1 MANNTLPAG
10 FVLDQPP
17 QAPGEPLQITV
28 RNSDPPLPPEGFVLD
43 SAPGSNEAAAVEPR
57 PHLGAFLNQGFS
69 QGLGLPVDAISGAI
83 NAGVSGVNAATGWEI
98 PTIEEPFGGSASI
111 NRGLNA
117 LGFDA
122 APPDMPPETLMEHIF
137 AGAGG
142 AAGSI
147 GPVGLAGRL
156 MSSTASPMAQAV
168 GNTLTQPFVQTP
180 VRGFASEIAAG
191 AGAGAGMDIAD
202 RVAPDNPVASTL
214 GALFGGAAGGAGPYL
229 AWEGVKRTP
238 VVGGSMAAGSRLLA
252 SEIAPF
258 TEAGALERARSR
270 MAGLVEDPDAAINAL
285 NTPTISGLSPAVS
298 TGDRRLMALEQT
310 VRDTDPVIDAI
321 MRDFETGSGQ
331 VLRDEL
337 TAPAQGVPS
346 TAAREYMETAVQQ
359 SVDGLGQTLD
369 QTFGRP
375 LGVNNVSTALRTGSQ
390 PARSSAYDAAYAQP
404 IDYASEAGQTLESL
418 IARVERAAPGA
429 IALANRL
436 MAGEGVQSQQIMAD
450 IAPDGT
456 VTFTRMPDTRQ
467 IDYITRALNQMAA
480 SGDGQGAHGG
490 TTDIGR
496 VMGNLA
502 RDIRGALGE
511 TNPLYG
517 EAVATA
523 ATPIQQRNALLFGQD
538 LLKPGTAR
546 DVAAER
552 LGDMSEPEL
561 AFVRQGV
568 RSQIEETLA
577 NVRAAMTNPDV
588 GIREAQQALT
598 QLSSRAVRDKI
609 GMILPEDAA
618 EAFFQRIDETSAML
632 NSRQSAPLRFANA
645 RPNEEI
651 RAIIDAPNPQQA
663 AAQLV
668 AQAANDPSG
677 QALYGLKG
685 AFVDEL
691 MARSRTGNFDDTG
704 APILS
709 GRAMQNALA
718 DNRVLAVANN
728 LLSMEERSR
737 FAAIADELVRLETMQ
752 GRLPNVGGVME
763 GEPNSVVSM
772 IAKTLAARM
781 GAQAGR
787 GTSGASLLTANF
799 ATQRMQRILDALT
812 LDRAEGLIRDA
823 VAGDRELFELLL
835 TPADRITPQQEGKLA
850 QVLSRPATGTIGG
863 AVATTDGEDPRLEDL
878 IMNETLP
885 QVP

>member
-1 MANNTLPAG
+1 MAGPWERYQQNG
-10 FVLDQPP
+10 
-17 QAPGEPLQITV
+17 APSGTPQITV
-28 RNSDPPLPPEGFVLD
+28 TYADPPEVQNDQPAGPWQRYAQPQQ
-43 SAPGSNEAAAVEPR
+43 APAVADQR
-57 PHLGAFLNQGFS
+57 PHGAAFLNQGIA
-69 QGLGLPVDAISGAI
+69 QGLGLPVDMVSGAI
-83 NAGVSGVNAATGWEI
+83 NAGVSGVNALTGWEV
-98 PTIEEPFGGSASI
+98 PTIDEPFGGSASI

-117 LGFDA
+117 IPGVSA
-122 APPDMPPETLMEHIF
+122 APPDTPPENLIEHIF

-142 AAGSI
+142 AAGAI
-147 GPVGLAGRL
+147 GPVGAAGRL
-156 MSSTASPMAQAV
+156 MQSTASPMARAV
-168 GNTLTQPFVQTP
+168 GSTLTQPFTQAP

-202 RVAPDNPVASTL
+202 QLAPDNPVASTL
-214 GALFGGAAGGAGPYL
+214 GALFGGVAGGAGPYL

-238 VVGGSMAAGSRLLA
+238 VVGGSIAAGTRLVA
-252 SEIAPF
+252 GEIAPF
-258 TEAGALERARSR
+258 TQTGAMERARRR
-270 MAGLVEDPDAAINAL
+270 MAGLVEDPDAAIDGL
-285 NTPTISGLSPAVS
+285 NTPTIGGLSPAVS

-310 VRDTDPVIDAI
+310 VRDTDPTIDAI
-321 MRDFETGSGQ
+321 MRDQQMGSGQ
-331 VLRDEL
+331 VLREEL
-337 TAPAQGVPS
+337 TASAQGVP
-346 TAAREYMETAVQQ
+346 TVAARDYMENAVQQ

-375 LGVNNVSTALRTGSQ
+375 LGVSNVSTALRTGSQ
-390 PARSSAYDAAYAQP
+390 PARSTAYDAAYETP

-418 IARVERAAPGA
+418 IGRVERAAPGT
-429 IALANRL
+429 IAMANRL

-450 IAPDGT
+450 VAPDGS

-467 IDYITRALNQMAA
+467 IDYITRALNHMAE
-480 SGDGQGAHGG
+480 SGDGRGAMGG

-511 TNPLYG
+511 TNPQYAQ
-517 EAVATA
+517 AVATA
-523 ATPIQQRNALLFGQD
+523 ATPIGQRNALLFGQD

-552 LGDMSEPEL
+552 IADMSEPEL

-568 RSQIEETLA
+568 RSQIEETLS

-588 GIREAQQALT
+588 GIREAQQALV

-632 NSRQSAPLRFANA
+632 NSRQSAPLRFSNA

-651 RAIIDAPNPQQA
+651 RSIINGPNPQQA
-663 AAQLV
+663 TAQLV
-668 AQAANDPSG
+668 AQAANDPTG

-691 MARSRTGNFDDTG
+691 MTRSRTNAFGDDG
-704 APILS
+704 APLLS
-709 GRAMQNALA
+709 GRAMQNALT

-737 FAAIADELVRLETMQ
+737 FSAIADELARLETMQ
-752 GRLPNVGGVME
+752 GQLPSVGGVME

-772 IAKTLAARM
+772 LVRTLAARM

-799 ATQRMQRILDALT
+799 ASQRARRLLEALT
-812 LDRAEGLIRDA
+812 SDRAEGLIRQA

-835 TPADRITPQQEGKLA
+835 TPANRITPQQEGKLV
-850 QVLSRPATGTIGG
+850 QVLSRTATGTTGG
-863 AVATTDGEDPRLEDL
+863 AVATTDEPEPSLEDT
-878 IMNETLP
+878 IMEGAM
-885 QVP
+885 

>member
-1 MANNTLPAG
+1 MASVNLPSG

-17 QAPGEPLQITV
+17 HVPGAPLQITV
-28 RNSDPPLPPEGFVLD
+28 RYSDPPPPPDGFVLD
-43 SAPGSNEAAAVEPR
+43 GDGSAEPAPEQR
-57 PHLGAFLNQGFS
+57 PHLGAFLNQGLA
-69 QGLGLPVDAISGAI
+69 QGLGIPVDAISGAL
-83 NAGVSGVNAATGWEI
+83 NAGVSGVNAVTGWEI
-98 PTIEEPFGGSASI
+98 PTIDEPFGGSASI

-117 LGFDA
+117 MGFDA
-122 APPDMPPETLMEHIF
+122 APPDIQPETLIEHIF

-142 AAGSI
+142 AAGAI
-147 GPVGLAGRL
+147 GPVGVAGRL

-191 AGAGAGMDIAD
+191 AGAGAGMDVAN

-214 GALFGGAAGGAGPYL
+214 GALVGGVAGGAGPYL
-229 AWEGVKRTP
+229 GWQGVQHTP
-238 VVGGSMAAGSRLLA
+238 GIGGAIAAGSRLAA

-258 TEAGALERARSR
+258 TEVGALERARSR
-270 MAGLVEDPDAAINAL
+270 VAGLVEDPDAAINAL
-285 NTPTISGLSPAVS
+285 NTPTISDLSPAVS
-298 TGDRRLMALEQT
+298 TGERRLMGLEQT
-310 VRDTDPVIDAI
+310 VRDTDPTIDLI
-321 MRDFETGSGQ
+321 MRDRELGSGQ
-331 VLRDEL
+331 ILRDEL
-337 TAPAQGVPS
+337 AAPAQGVPS
-346 TAAREYMETAVQQ
+346 TAARQYMAQTVQQ
-359 SVDGLGQTLD
+359 SVDGLGATLD
-369 QTFGRP
+369 QAFGRP
-375 LGVNNVSTALRTGSQ
+375 LGVTNVSTALRTGSQ
-390 PARSSAYDAAYAQP
+390 PARSTAYDAAYAQP
-404 IDYASEAGQTLESL
+404 IDYAGEAGRTLEGL
-418 IARVERAAPGA
+418 IGRVERAAPGA

-436 MAGEGVQSQQIMAD
+436 MAGEGIQSEQIMAN
-450 IAPDGT
+450 IGQDGT
-456 VTFTRMPDTRQ
+456 VTFARMPDTRQ

-480 SGDGQGAHGG
+480 SGDGQGALGG

-511 TNPLYG
+511 ANPQYG

-538 LLKPGTAR
+538 LLRSGTAR
-546 DVAAER
+546 DFAAER
-552 LGDMSEPEL
+552 LADMTEPEL

-568 RSQIEETLA
+568 RSYLDETLS
-577 NVRAAMTNPDV
+577 NVRAAMANPDV

-609 GMILPEDAA
+609 GMILPTDAA
-618 EAFFQRIDETSAML
+618 EAFFQRIDETSSML
-632 NSRQSAPLRFANA
+632 NSRQSAPLLFSSA

-651 RAIIDAPNPQQA
+651 RSIINASNPQQA
-663 AAQLV
+663 TAQLV
-668 AQAANDPSG
+668 AQAAGDPTG
-677 QALYGLKG
+677 QALFGLKG

-691 MARSRTGNFDDTG
+691 MARSRTGAFDDTG

-737 FAAIADELVRLETMQ
+737 FAAIADELARFETMQ

-763 GEPNSVVSM
+763 GEPNSMVSM
-772 IAKTLAARM
+772 IARTLAARM

-799 ATQRMQRILDALT
+799 ASQRMQRILETLT
-812 LDRAEGLIRDA
+812 LDRAEGLIRQA
-823 VAGDRELFELLL
+823 VAGDRELFEILL
-835 TPADRITPQQEGKLA
+835 TPSDRITPQQEGKLS
-850 QVLSRPATGTIGG
+850 QVLSRTATGMIGG
-863 AVATTDGEDPRLEDL
+863 AAATTDEREPDLVDL
-878 IMNETLP
+878 IMAGAR
-885 QVP
+885 